1 MTRKTRAVLAIA
13 VTGLAA
19 LVWAGFTSRVESQQ
33 SARPQY
39 TSQGE
44 LKLPVGFESWV
55 FVGSNLGMV
64 YRRDPPPMADART
77 EEREAKRADN
87 QLFHNVYI
95 SPEAYAHFAATKE
108 FPDPTVLVMEV
119 FTAGDKQQQPVL
131 STGVFNDKRVGLE
144 VAVKDTRRPAVQ
156 PAPPPPA
163 VWQYYVFLDPGD
175 PNSTLETA
183 VKPDPSGFCQACHA
197 RHASKDNVWKQFYPT
212 LRKLDPLAQGPPRL
226 ATNSPPCVL

>member
-44 LKLPVGFESWV
+44 LKLPVRLRKLGVRRFESR
-55 FVGSNLGMV
+55 NRV

-144 VAVKDTRRPAVQ
+144 VAVKDTRRPSGATSSTASGGVAVLRL
-156 PAPPPPA
+156 
-163 VWQYYVFLDPGD
+163 FGPGSTR
-175 PNSTLETA
+175 NSTLETA

-226 ATNSPPCVL
+226 R